1 MRKQLMKVNGD
12 IFREKINQISEAV
25 DYVDKKN
32 EEWLRLIRSPDNPDV
47 KADDAEYD
55 SMLKDENDGLVWV
68 LDRAKEALAS
78 LEALYQEVLRALAKT
93 PGSQHPSLISKQSK
107 VFAPNQQGTDRS
119 FSPGRISNVSHSP
132 DQVQRFMHAVVAA
145 STVSQNSGSSNRRT
159 PQAQITVLMC
169 KIIWVANPQDP
180 DKKIE
185 AAVFFDSGC
194 QRSFITEE
202 LAEQLISAVR
212 RPIFIATFAEMQ
224 SKVYDSREV
233 RVNLVLKSVQ
243 NAITACTMQFLA
255 QKLLIAQ
262 ISDREGQQLKQANL
276 NVIQSAIVCKK
287 PQIVVD
293 LEYYFSFI
301 KGRHTVLNPEFQLI
315 DSAVGWMIAGEGA
328 VNNIT
333 MKTKKVLAQTAI
345 IVNTVLDEQPDLE
358 NGITEKVE
366 DAVIIPLRNTTKLRV
381 VFDASAKTPH
391 EKSLNDELLKGPT
404 ILPESCGILL
414 RFRQARIILLTD
426 VEKAFHQIDLH

>member
-1 MRKQLMKVNGD
+1 KKGNKRPQKSCAFCKGQHWSNNCKKYDTYGKKVEQIRKLHVCFKCLKGQTSRMCHKQQQCFHCKKPHNTAVCRN
-12 IFREKINQISEAV
+12 KQPVINTSVAT
-25 DYVDKKN
+25 
-32 EEWLRLIRSPDNPDV
+32 SP
-47 KADDAEYD
+47 
-55 SMLKDENDGLVWV
+55 
-68 LDRAKEALAS
+68 
-78 LEALYQEVLRALAKT
+78 T
-93 PGSQHPSLISKQSK
+93 
-107 VFAPNQQGTDRS
+107 
-119 FSPGRISNVSHSP
+119 
-132 DQVQRFMHAVVAA
+132 
-145 STVSQNSGSSNRRT
+145 STVPQNSGSSNRRT
-159 PQAQITVLMC
+159 PQAQITVLLC

-180 DKKIE
+180 DKKVE

-301 KGRHTVLNPEFQLI
+301 KGRRTVLNPGFQLI
-315 DSAVGWMIAGEGA
+315 DSAVGWMTAGEGA

-345 IVNTVLDEQPDLE
+345 IVNTVLDEQPDVDQFWHLE
-358 NGITEKVE
+358 ALG
-366 DAVIIPLRNTTKLRV
+366 
-381 VFDASAKTPH
+381 
-391 EKSLNDELLKGPT
+391 
-404 ILPESCGILL
+404 
-414 RFRQARIILLTD
+414 LLTPYKIRRKKRQLNSLRR
-426 VEKAFHQIDLH
+426 VLQGTIAVVTL